1 MLSEVI
7 KRLTNVK
14 VFLCVIDDN
23 DNETLT
29 PLLEILEQH
38 HPNLE
43 SLLIG

>member
-1 MLSEVI
+1 MLSEAI
-7 KRLTNVK
+7 KRLTNLK
-14 VFLCVIDDN
+14 VFQCVID

-29 PLLEILEQH
+29 PLLEILEKH